1 MRNFYSFIFFVST
14 IILSLFSSL
23 EAADPTRIG
32 QKIADFKLH
41 DFRGAEHN
49 SASWKQHRF
58 IVVAFLGTECP
69 LAKMYGPRLAELAA
83 KYEAKN
89 VAFVAIDSNQQ
100 DTLVEMTQYARV
112 SKIDFPF
119 LKDPSN
125 LVADSFGAARTPE
138 VFVIDQQKMI
148 RYHGRIDDQFGI
160 GFSRNEP
167 KRQDLAV
174 ALDELGDGLSYRPYA
189 SGRTTRRHYLR
200 QRYCSADPGTLRCLP
215 PTR

>member
-1 MRNFYSFIFFVST
+1 MRYFYSFIFFVST

-23 EAADPTRIG
+23 EAADQTKIG

-100 DTLVEMTQYARV
+100 DTLFEMTQYARV

-125 LVADSFGAARTPE
+125 LVADSF
-138 VFVIDQQKMI
+138 
-148 RYHGRIDDQFGI
+148 
-160 GFSRNEP
+160 
-167 KRQDLAV
+167 
-174 ALDELGDGLSYRPYA
+174 
-189 SGRTTRRHYLR
+189 
-200 QRYCSADPGTLRCLP
+200 
-215 PTR
+215 